1 MVRLA
6 QTLAITKFAN
16 TRPVELFMAHI
27 SANQIIATLRH
38 RLDVSS
44 WWALRAVAHSAESVQ
59 SVAAQSAAR
68 RALRLSTVI
77 GPEFP
82 SRTVSA
88 NTIHPGSAISCFGK
102 RSLLANVWMQTA
114 PTPFVPSLNTARL
127 HRNSNSTNSLGC
139 VFHQLLPQPPSGSAL
154 RQLQPE
160 RALANRSLNRT
171 RCGMP
176 PFAPPFH
183 SGSNAVTP
191 QRAG

>member
-1 MVRLA
+1 
-6 QTLAITKFAN
+6 
-16 TRPVELFMAHI
+16 MAHI
-27 SANQIIATLRH
+27 SASQTIATLRH

-68 RALRLSTVI
+68 RALRRSTVI

-88 NTIHPGSAISCFGK
+88 NTIHPGPAISCFGE
-102 RSLLANVWMQTA
+102 RSLPANVWMQTA
-114 PTPFVPSLNTARL
+114 HTPLVPSLNTARL

-154 RQLQPE
+154 RRVQPKW
-160 RALANRSLNRT
+160 ALANPSVNRT
-171 RCGMP
+171 LHGMP
-176 PFAPPFH
+176 GFGPPFH
-183 SGSNAVTP
+183 SGPNPALP
-191 QRAG
+191 FRAGYLKR